1 MKAQEFLQKHKIA
14 ASELDITTLVN
25 DFLNEMKNGLE
36 GKESSLLM
44 LPTYIEA
51 EGEVKANV
59 PVVAID
65 AGGTNFRAAKVY
77 FDDDL
82 NLKTENI
89 QLNKMPAVDE
99 ELSKKEFFDTF
110 ARYLEDYKHVSDKIG
125 FCFSYAAEI
134 FPDKD
139 GKLLEWSKE
148 VKAPEVIGEM
158 VGKNLLEAMGTP
170 NKQLV
175 LMNDTVST
183 LLAGKAA
190 RAGKTYD
197 TYIGFILGTGT
208 NTSYIEPNK
217 NITKTDGLD
226 KNGSQIINIESG
238 NFGKVPRT
246 DIDKAFDNT
255 TKNPGRYSF
264 EKMFSGG
271 YFGGLC
277 TTALKMA
284 ADDGIFSEE
293 AVEKIKK
300 LPELTSEEVNKFVSD
315 IKLEEDTPS
324 ESLSTS
330 DEKETPT
337 QVKDIELNKLNDV
350 LVSNSDKAAAT
361 VIINGMIER
370 AAKLVAANLAAV
382 ILQTGKAKSAEK
394 PVLMTIE
401 GTTFYKLNNFQTMFE
416 AFLQSFLS
424 GENTRYYE
432 IVEVENSSLLGAAIA
447 AIVN

>member
-110 ARYLEDYKHVSDKIG
+110 ARYLEDYKDVSDKIG

>member
-1 MKAQEFLQKHKIA
+1 MNKATQFLKAHKMTAADFTMKEVV
-14 ASELDITTLVN
+14 S
-25 DFLNEMKNGLE
+25 DFLSEMEKGLS

-51 EGEVKANV
+51 DGEVKANE

-77 FDDDL
+77 FDS
-82 NLKTENI
+82 NLKLVTENI
-89 QLNKMPAVDE
+89 EKGKMPGVEE
-99 ELSKKEFFDTF
+99 ELTKEAFFNTLAD
-110 ARYLEDYKHVSDKIG
+110 YLKNYKTISDKIG

-134 FPDKD
+134 FPNKD

-148 VKAPEVIGEM
+148 IKAPEVVGQMIGKE
-158 VGKNLLEAMGTP
+158 LLAAMGTP
-170 NKQLV
+170 EKQMV

-190 RAGKTYD
+190 RAVKSYD

-208 NTSYIEPNK
+208 NTSYIEANK
-217 NITKTDGLD
+217 NIIKTDGLNMED
-226 KNGSQIINIESG
+226 SQIINIESG
-238 NFGKVPRT
+238 AFTMAPRT
-246 DIDKAFDNT
+246 EIDIAFDNT
-255 TKNPGRYSF
+255 TKNPGRYVF

-277 TTALKMA
+277 TFALKTA
-284 ADDGIFSEE
+284 AKEGVFADPSAFENLE
-293 AVEKIKK
+293 
-300 LPELTSEEVNKFVSD
+300 ELTTEQVNKYVHG
-315 IKLEEDTPS
+315 IEDAKTILPGVF
-324 ESLSTS
+324 T
-330 DEKETPT
+330 DE
-337 QVKDIELNKLNDV
+337 
-350 LVSNSDKAAAT
+350 SDKLVAAE
-361 VIINGMIER
+361 IIDGLIER

-382 ILQTGKAKSAEK
+382 ILKTGKGKSHEK

-401 GTTFYKLNNFQTMFE
+401 GTTFYKLHGFQVMFE
-416 AFLQSFLS
+416 KYLNDFLS
-424 GENTRYYE
+424 GDNKRYYE